1 MRDPA
6 AFVTLQTRL
15 GRADGLNEY
24 IKHVGSGLWA
34 IPPGATAGGWVG
46 ETLL

>member
-15 GRADGLNEY
+15 GRADALNEY

-34 IPPGATAGGWVG
+34 IPPGATRGGWVG